1 VNLVVYLSDAL
12 RADHVGCYGAR
23 FVNTRTIDE
32 LAAGGVRFDQAIAV
46 APWTCPSMASMTTGL
61 APHHH
66 GVFHWDVVPDP
77 AVPTLFTTLAAAGY
91 EIASFVFDESYLFK
105 GYADANVAG
114 LSVTL
119 DGAVEWLRARDGSKP
134 FLLFFHSW
142 ATHMPYDVLH
152 AERREWLAAKQEIID
167 GIQSGSAAAYAALRE
182 GYARAVE
189 HSSEVLLASFL
200 EELDRLG
207 LRERTAVAF
216 VSDHGESW
224 GERFADKTD
233 VKGTYHLHGATLNEE
248 IVQVPLILS
257 APGLEP
263 AVVSSQVR
271 TIDLFPTLAE
281 LAGAPIDG
289 TIDGAS
295 LLPLAER
302 RETGDRPA
310 ILGATDGG
318 ALSQLAIRQP
328 PWKLILRLD
337 RGGEEAYDLAT
348 DPREL
353 ESRPGDVP
361 QKLRER
367 LYEEHATAIMREPTA
382 EEEAIV
388 ASRLTDLGYL

>member
-1 VNLVVYLSDAL
+1 MNLVVYVSDAL
-12 RADHVGCYGAR
+12 RTDHVGCYGAR
-23 FVNTRTIDE
+23 YVNTRTIDE
-32 LAAGGVRFDQAIAV
+32 LAAGGVRFDQAITV
-46 APWTCPSMASMTTGL
+46 APWTCPSMASMVTGL
-61 APHHH
+61 SPHHH
-66 GVFHWDVVPDP
+66 GYFHWDATLDP
-77 AVPTLFTTLAAAGY
+77 SLPTLFTTLAAQGY
-91 EIASFVFDESYLFK
+91 EIASFVFDENYLFK
-105 GYADANVAG
+105 GYADANVTG

-152 AERREWLAAKQEIID
+152 AERREWLAAKEEIID

-182 GYARAVE
+182 GYTRAVE
-189 HSSEVLLASFL
+189 HASEVLLASFL

-207 LRERTAVAF
+207 LRETTALAF

-224 GERFADKTD
+224 GERFADKAD

-248 IVQVPLILS
+248 IVQVPLILT

-263 AVVSSQVR
+263 GVVSSQVR
-271 TIDLFPTLAE
+271 TTDLFPTLAE
-281 LAGAPIDG
+281 LAGTSVDA
-289 TIDGAS
+289 IDGAS
-295 LLPLAER
+295 LLPVADG
-302 RETGDRPA
+302 RETGDRVA
-310 ILGATDGG
+310 VLGATDGG
-318 ALSQLAIRQP
+318 SLSQLAVRMP

-337 RGGEEAYDLAT
+337 TGLEEAYDLGR

-353 ESRPGDVP
+353 SSSPGEAP
-361 QKLRER
+361 HELRDL
-367 LYEEHATAIMREPTA
+367 LYRELETAEMREPTA